1 MLKLNSTKPGL
12 DKQELMKTIISY
24 LIYIALGAAIFYLV
38 APGERTWGGYGTEPV
53 AILLT
58 VMICVSLTIYY
69 SKKEKQIMVSIVLFV
84 LGALIIVIAY
94 PFDERYINKP
104 DDFDV
109 VLSEY
114 MNNNK
119 VNHIIN
125 VYKPKQLKP
134 WFSFFIPHKHKVIIF
149 REPGY
154 PKLYVYIEEGT
165 FINAEIIEVV
175 EVQ

>member
-1 MLKLNSTKPGL
+1 M
-12 DKQELMKTIISY
+12 DKQELIKTIVNY
-24 LIYIALGAAIFYLV
+24 LIYIALGAIIFYLV
-38 APGERTWGGYGTEPV
+38 APGERDWGGYGTEPV
-53 AILLT
+53 AICLT
-58 VMICVSLTIYY
+58 VIISAFLTFHY
-69 SKKEKQIMVSIVLFV
+69 SKKVNKIMVSMVLFV
-84 LGALIIVIAY
+84 LGSLIVVIAY

-114 MNNNK
+114 INNNK
-119 VNHIIN
+119 VNHIIK

-134 WFSFFIPHKHKVIIF
+134 WFSSFIPHKHKVIIF

-154 PKLYVYIEEGT
+154 SKLYIYIAEGT
-165 FINAEIIEVV
+165 FISTEIIEVV